1 MDYNEFNF
9 LLEQLKTNLYQKLE
23 QSKLPLG
30 AIFYLIKD
38 IYNNLNNQYIT
49 SINSY
54 SFDHPAEEGT
64 VIVSDSENENLK
76 EQN

>member
-54 SFDHPAEEGT
+54 SFDHPVEQGVTNVPE
-64 VIVSDSENENLK
+64 IE

>member
-54 SFDHPAEEGT
+54 SFDHSAEEGT